1 MFGLW
6 RTFSSVVFYLTL
18 AVGLGGLV
26 GNSLVLWHLGF
37 RIEKGPFSLYVL
49 HVALAD
55 FLFLGCQ
62 LGFSA
67 VQAALGSEDSLYF
80 AVTFV
85 AFSGGGLGLLAAFST
100 ECCLSDLFPTCYE
113 GRRPR
118 HTSAVVCGLI

>member
-85 AFSGGGLGLLAAFST
+85 AFSGGGSGCWRPSALSAASPT
-100 ECCLSDLFPTCYE
+100 SSPPATRAAVPDTRRLS
-113 GRRPR
+113 
-118 HTSAVVCGLI
+118 SAA